1 MVTPRCSA
9 LRFCPVVPFMH
20 SLTRL
25 VTNTSVLCAVISYHP
40 AAGCDFS
47 TAGLR
52 SVRRTILLCSADL
65 IRAAIRGS
73 YRRAE
78 YLFHAGLLICSQR
91 WRNLRCSTSAGSG
104 AVRDNSACA
113 VRNSSGAV
121 CDSSGTIR
129 NRSGAVCSLT
139 YPVRFS
145 SASSL
150 HPSNRRA
157 RAVRAVGPAAVRSL
171 CPAAAV
177 HTAAICTAVRTAA
190 VRTAAVRT
198 AGVRPATKF
207 AIVVVM
213 K

>member
-1 MVTPRCSA
+1 M
-9 LRFCPVVPFMH
+9 L

-121 CDSSGTIR
+121 RNSSGAVCDSSGTIR

-177 HTAAICTAVRTAA
+177 HTAAAICTAVRTAA